1 MKRILL
7 LTGNPGIG
15 KTSILLK
22 VVECLKAKGYGVGG
36 MISREVR
43 SEGARVGFE
52 ILNLNS
58 SRRGWLAHVN
68 QKTGP
73 QVGRYRVNMEDLDG
87 LGVSAIMEAVEKSD
101 VVAVDEIG
109 PMELFSEKFKE
120 AVNRVVES
128 GKLAVGVIHR
138 NARDRL
144 INDLKRRED
153 TALYVVTH
161 ENRDNLH
168 EVIAK
173 EAVEFLKSINVS

>member
-1 MKRILL
+1 
-7 LTGNPGIG
+7 
-15 KTSILLK
+15 
-22 VVECLKAKGYGVGG
+22 
-36 MISREVR
+36 
-43 SEGARVGFE
+43 
-52 ILNLNS
+52 
-58 SRRGWLAHVN
+58 
-68 QKTGP
+68 
-73 QVGRYRVNMEDLDG
+73 MEDLDG